1 MMNDVQLSLES
12 LESLNDGTPKLPIEV
27 RGGFLLFLHFTKD
40 DAMVSGG
47 IFFAKSQSQTA
58 CALDSRAVKRDASA
72 TQVTFEG
79 E

>member
-47 IFFAKSQSQTA
+47 FFLPKARVRRPVHWIR
-58 CALDSRAVKRDASA
+58 AL
-72 TQVTFEG
+72 
-79 E
+79 

>member
-1 MMNDVQLSLES
+1 MMGLPSF
-12 LESLNDGTPKLPIEV
+12 PIEV
-27 RGGFLLFLHFTKD
+27 RGGFLLFLDFTKD

-58 CALDSRAVKRDASA
+58 CAIGFARCETWREC

>member
-47 IFFAKSQSQTA
+47 IIFGEKPESDGLCIGFARCET
-58 CALDSRAVKRDASA
+58 
-72 TQVTFEG
+72 
-79 E
+79 